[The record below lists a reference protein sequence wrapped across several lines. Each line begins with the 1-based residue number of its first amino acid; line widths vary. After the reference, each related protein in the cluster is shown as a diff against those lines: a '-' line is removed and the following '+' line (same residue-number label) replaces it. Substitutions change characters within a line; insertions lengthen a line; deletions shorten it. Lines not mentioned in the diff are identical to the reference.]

1 MEKLLIA
8 LGLVLVSTHG
18 VLASVRV
25 SNDSDIPHTI
35 SVIDDSNSSASE
47 VLPQQS
53 LEVCTSDCQIQL
65 DYTQTIS
72 ARNGEQIHIQQDGSV
87 FIQAPSLREQQL
99 LRQPQP
105 TTSPADAESR

>member
-47 VLPQQS
+47 VLPHQS

-72 ARNGEQIHIQQDGSV
+72 ARNGEQIHIQQDGSI
-87 FIQAPSLREQQL
+87 FIQAISNREQQL

-105 TTSPADAESR
+105 TTPPTDPESR